1 MSNETKFILIMA
13 TTKLKSAFLVVRVT
27 DKTRTK
33 FHTKAQKHGNPS
45 EVLREIVEAFNDDRL
60 TIQPPATRKESL
72 YVTGN

>member
-1 MSNETKFILIMA
+1 LFNETKFILIMA

-33 FHTKAQKHGNPS
+33 FHNKAQKYGNPS

-60 TIQPPATRKESL
+60 KIQPSVTSKESL
-72 YVTGN
+72 YHVS

>member
-1 MSNETKFILIMA
+1 MFNETKFILIMA

-33 FHTKAQKHGNPS
+33 FHTKAQKFGNPS

-60 TIQPPATRKESL
+60 TIQPPVTRKESL
-72 YVTGN
+72 YAGN